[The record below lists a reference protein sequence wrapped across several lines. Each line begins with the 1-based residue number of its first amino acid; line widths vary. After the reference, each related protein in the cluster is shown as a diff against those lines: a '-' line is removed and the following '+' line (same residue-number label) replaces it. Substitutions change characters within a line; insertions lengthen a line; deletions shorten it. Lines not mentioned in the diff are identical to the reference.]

1 MAEVSSK
8 VEEVEAD
15 VMGGMAATG
24 VEEEMVEEEVVC
36 AEVETRETLTAV
48 EDQPPLIL
56 RLESRNSVMNVIA
69 FDIW

>member
-8 VEEVEAD
+8 VEEVEAE

-24 VEEEMVEEEVVC
+24 VEEEMVEEEVVR

-56 RLESRNSVMNVIA
+56 
-69 FDIW
+69 